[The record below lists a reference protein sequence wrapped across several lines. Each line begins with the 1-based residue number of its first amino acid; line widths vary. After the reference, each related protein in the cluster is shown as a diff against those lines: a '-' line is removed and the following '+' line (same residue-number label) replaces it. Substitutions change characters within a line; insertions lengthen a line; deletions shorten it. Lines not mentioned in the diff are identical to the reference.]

1 MAATSHIRD
10 GKPKMSATV
19 LIKTDLVSNLPAA
32 LMRVV
37 DGCTTTVWTTT
48 TVLLAD
54 CVVLG
59 EEVVV
64 GGTTVGDG
72 DVDVDC
78 ACVEVVDVEAVAVD
92 WPVVDE
98 VKSGVEEVVEL
109 SSVVRLDSS
118 Q

>member
-1 MAATSHIRD
+1 MNVP
-10 GKPKMSATV
+10 GATV

-64 GGTTVGDG
+64 VGTSVVDG
-72 DVDVDC
+72 DVDVNC
-78 ACVEVVDVEAVAVD
+78 ACVEIVDVEAVAVD
-92 WPVVDE
+92 LPVVDE
-98 VKSGVEEVVEL
+98 VKSGVKEVVEL
-109 SSVVRLDSS
+109 PPVVRSDSS
-118 Q
+118 E